1 MRLSSGPSRSASS
14 MCSTRPGTGWM
25 MTVTSLPK
33 RSSSE
38 ARRSEPPT
46 PESKMPT
53 GAAFT
58 SPFSPGR
65 ESAIFQ
71 HPFTVF
77 ARFLDM
83 PRPWL
88 WGVIL
93 GLCIGAGVVLL
104 SSIRYGLSAPLL
116 ILGLVLAIGF
126 GGLALV
132 GLFVRG
138 RPHVD

>member
-1 MRLSSGPSRSASS
+1 
-14 MCSTRPGTGWM
+14 
-25 MTVTSLPK
+25 
-33 RSSSE
+33 
-38 ARRSEPPT
+38 
-46 PESKMPT
+46 
-53 GAAFT
+53 
-58 SPFSPGR
+58 
-65 ESAIFQ
+65 
-71 HPFTVF
+71 
-77 ARFLDM
+77 M